1 MTTLSA
7 RGKFKSDFHFNRV
20 FYRISFTGG
29 SNHGERRTR
38 VVDIESIG
46 HAVQVFSKNPPSTTF
61 FFPDTFFSTFPN
73 PLRDSC
79 RIGGETLAVG
89 GGAVH
94 ATDFFFFLTKAGSL
108 TRHKTTH
115 ITRRIRA
122 WADASLAQ
130 CYGDSQF
137 RHTSSRSPL
146 EDTRQVHLK
155 LFPFRSRLRN
165 SEIVLRT

>member
-61 FFPDTFFSTFPN
+61 FFPDTFFFYISKSASGLLSDRRRDTGGWRRRGSRHRLLLLLDKGGLFN
-73 PLRDSC
+73 P
-79 RIGGETLAVG
+79 
-89 GGAVH
+89 
-94 ATDFFFFLTKAGSL
+94 
-108 TRHKTTH
+108 
-115 ITRRIRA
+115 
-122 WADASLAQ
+122 AQ
-130 CYGDSQF
+130 DNAYNTQNKG
-137 RHTSSRSPL
+137 L
-146 EDTRQVHLK
+146 G
-155 LFPFRSRLRN
+155 
-165 SEIVLRT
+165 